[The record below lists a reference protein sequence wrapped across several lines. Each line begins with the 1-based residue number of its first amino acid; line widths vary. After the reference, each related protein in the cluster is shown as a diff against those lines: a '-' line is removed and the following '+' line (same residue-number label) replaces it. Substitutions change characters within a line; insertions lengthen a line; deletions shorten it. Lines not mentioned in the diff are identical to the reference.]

1 MTIMGHSRGS
11 RLYVNAVGFM
21 NGLSDPLRQHGG
33 RLSEARRL
41 FPHAP
46 LPWIDLS
53 TGISPWAY
61 PVGDIAPECWQR
73 LPGPDVLTVLE
84 AAAASAFGVADTA
97 QIVAVPG
104 SDLAIR
110 TIAQLLNGKRAGLLT
125 PIYSGHV
132 AAWPTATTVTL
143 NDSDSHDIL
152 ICANPNN
159 PDGRLIPPEHLH
171 RFPGQLIVDEAF
183 ADAAPEASILP
194 DRKGAIVLRS
204 FGKFYG
210 LAGVRLGFVIAN
222 TPVVTALRAILGD
235 WPVSGPA
242 IAIATRAYQDH
253 VWQAAQRDRLSANA
267 ARLRFMLIAA
277 GLNLI
282 GGTCLFQLTSHDGA
296 QSLFQILGEA
306 GILVR
311 PFADDPKHL
320 RFGLPCDG
328 QEFERL
334 ERALTDW
341 KETQ

>member
-1 MTIMGHSRGS
+1 MVVSRGS
-11 RLYVNAVGFM
+11 RLYVETVGSVK
-21 NGLSDPLRQHGG
+21 GVCDPLRQHGG

-53 TGISPWAY
+53 TGISPWPY
-61 PVGDIAPECWQR
+61 PLVDIGSECWQR
-73 LPGPDVLTVLE
+73 LPEPDALAALE
-84 AAAASAFGVADTA
+84 AAAANTFSIADTA
-97 QIVAVPG
+97 HIVAVPG

-110 TIAQLLNGKRAGLLT
+110 MVAQLLDGKSAGLLS

-132 AAWPTATTVTL
+132 AAWPAAETVTL
-143 NDSDSHDIL
+143 NDSDGLDIL

-159 PDGRLIPPEHLH
+159 PDGRVIPPEHLH
-171 RFPGQLIVDEAF
+171 RFHGQLIVDEAF
-183 ADAAPEASILP
+183 ADAVPEASLLP

-210 LAGVRLGFVIAN
+210 LAGVRLGFIIAD
-222 TPVVTALRAILGD
+222 TPVVTTLRAMLGD
-235 WPVSGPA
+235 WPVSSPA

-253 VWQAAQRDRLSANA
+253 AWQAAQRDRLSAHA
-267 ARLRFMLIAA
+267 ARLRSMLIAA

-282 GGTCLFQLTSHDGA
+282 GGTSLFQLMSHDGA

-311 PFADDPKHL
+311 PFADDLKHL

-341 KETQ
+341 KETL